1 MAETMSGKAV
11 SIYSSCWES
20 LTFVYGILPEKNE
33 LWPSPLWYLQTSV
46 LRKETSP
53 SSWHALQWPPEIE
66 IWTLFFGIV
75 SGSYGNCPDVLNS
88 ALEQHSWVSPLYLQS
103 LTPNREN
110 RDMSAAKICVC
121 TDAQHRHRL
130 FPSTEQRAEEEN
142 QQSVMHLYGP
152 TNGTR
157 RKYRN

>member
-1 MAETMSGKAV
+1 MG
-11 SIYSSCWES
+11 SSQKRMN
-20 LTFVYGILPEKNE
+20 FGHLPCDTCRHLCLERKLLHHLDMPFNGLQKLKFE
-33 LWPSPLWYLQTSV
+33 LC
-46 LRKETSP
+46 
-53 SSWHALQWPPEIE
+53 
-66 IWTLFFGIV
+66 FFGIV